1 MFHKIAR
8 TIKTFSFMLLSWQGK
23 FLEKRLVKRLGYDG
37 KKIVKGCTLDLKKEE
52 IENSEKVDKE
62 VALILKNC
70 RNNAEALIK
79 VFEAHNTPVYQIKNS
94 EKVLKKIHEREGL
107 ITERTGLNALLI
119 NLVTTKTFSL
129 KSPTMIVVEAGEP
142 DVYELM
148 HALHKWV
155 ALKNGL
161 AGLDEKSQKLLRR
174 FDSEKDDNII
184 GRLSLTDIDKVR
196 SAIARDVQSI
206 NFVVKYSKEHAGA
219 KKALEKMKNEGGAN
233 I

>member
-129 KSPTMIVVEAGEP
+129 KSPTMIVVEAGEL

>member
-8 TIKTFSFMLLSWQGK
+8 TVKTFSFMLLSWQGR

-129 KSPTMIVVEAGEP
+129 KSPTMIVVEAGEL

>member
-196 SAIARDVQSI
+196 SAIVRDVQSI

>member
-8 TIKTFSFMLLSWQGK
+8 TVKTFSFMLLSWQGK

-37 KKIVKGCTLDLKKEE
+37 KKIVKGCTLDLNKEE
-52 IENSEKVDKE
+52 VENSTKVDEE
-62 VALILKNC
+62 VSLILKNC
-70 RNNAEALIK
+70 KNNADALVK

-94 EKVLKKIHEREGL
+94 EKVLKRIHERQGL
-107 ITERTGLNALLI
+107 ITERTGLNALLL
-119 NLVTTKTFSL
+119 NLATTRSFSFKSKT
-129 KSPTMIVVEAGEP
+129 MVVVEAGEL
-142 DVYELM
+142 DIYELM

-174 FDSEKDDNII
+174 FDSEKDDNVI
-184 GRLSLTDIDKVR
+184 GRLSLPDIDRVR
-196 SAIARDVQSI
+196 AAIARDVQSI

-219 KKALEKMKNEGGAN
+219 KKALEKMKNDGGAS

>member
-8 TIKTFSFMLLSWQGK
+8 TVKTFSFMLLSWQGK

-129 KSPTMIVVEAGEP
+129 KSPTMIVVEAGEL

>member
-8 TIKTFSFMLLSWQGK
+8 TVKTFSFMLLSWQGK

-129 KSPTMIVVEAGEP
+129 
-142 DVYELM
+142 
-148 HALHKWV
+148 
-155 ALKNGL
+155 
-161 AGLDEKSQKLLRR
+161 
-174 FDSEKDDNII
+174 
-184 GRLSLTDIDKVR
+184 
-196 SAIARDVQSI
+196 
-206 NFVVKYSKEHAGA
+206 
-219 KKALEKMKNEGGAN
+219 
-233 I
+233 

>member
-1 MFHKIAR
+1 M
-8 TIKTFSFMLLSWQGK
+8 
-23 FLEKRLVKRLGYDG
+23 
-37 KKIVKGCTLDLKKEE
+37 
-52 IENSEKVDKE
+52 
-62 VALILKNC
+62 
-70 RNNAEALIK
+70 
-79 VFEAHNTPVYQIKNS
+79 FEAHNTPVYQIKNS

-129 KSPTMIVVEAGEP
+129 KSPTMIVVEAGEL

>member
-8 TIKTFSFMLLSWQGK
+8 TVKTFSFMLLSWQGK

-94 EKVLKKIHEREGL
+94 EKILKKIHEREGL

-129 KSPTMIVVEAGEP
+129 KSPTMIVVEAGEL

>member
-8 TIKTFSFMLLSWQGK
+8 TVKTFSFMLLSWQGK

-37 KKIVKGCTLDLKKEE
+37 KKIVKGCTLDLKQEE

-129 KSPTMIVVEAGEP
+129 KSPTMIVVESGEP

>member
-8 TIKTFSFMLLSWQGK
+8 TVKTFSFMLLSWQGK

>member
-8 TIKTFSFMLLSWQGK
+8 TVKTFSFMLLSWQGK
-23 FLEKRLVKRLGYDG
+23 FLEKRIVKRLGYDG

-129 KSPTMIVVEAGEP
+129 KSPTMIVVEAGEL

>member
-8 TIKTFSFMLLSWQGK
+8 TVKTFSFMLLSWQGK

-184 GRLSLTDIDKVR
+184 ERLSLTDIDKVR

>member
-8 TIKTFSFMLLSWQGK
+8 TVKTFSFMLLSWQGK

-184 GRLSLTDIDKVR
+184 GRLSLTDINKVR